1 MPAFTDEYYP
11 TVACDSAEAR
21 VRILGLVRFEGQSGY
36 PGPTAAARAEEL
48 CRQEHGIASDGEVLV
63 TVPGEHAW
71 YVDRA
76 RYAVCARPV
85 VR

>member
-1 MPAFTDEYYP
+1 
-11 TVACDSAEAR
+11 
-21 VRILGLVRFEGQSGY
+21 
-36 PGPTAAARAEEL
+36 L

-63 TVPGEHAW
+63 TVPSEHAW
-71 YVDRA
+71 YVERA